1 MVHIEEDIQALL
13 DSMSVFSKT
22 ATFLGAPG
30 AATFDTVES
39 VLRDEMNS
47 EDQTGLG
54 GFTALDSLFSGWSG
68 GAVSAPTDWAS
79 FVSQLRSGLNSTFP
93 AGDPLTLA
101 GGIVT
106 GPIKA
111 FRVLN
116 GMGASATSNNL
127 NRWSA
132 LNGAVT
138 GTGAEFARDVFINA
152 FNHFLEN
159 HTFGSNTLSFT
170 LAFTEYLFS
179 NTGIGTYDGS
189 EFENTTA
196 TDTFVPDLVGFEEI
210 YDGYFP
216 GAPAAD
222 FTNEVLAFYNEEV
235 AENGYFLP
243 LHSEKDWFERV
254 RAKYIA
260 GTPGLQTAISANTGS
275 DQVQIIFEVY
285 QLITDM
291 LGVLQ
296 RVATVQAA
304 RLTFYAN
311 EQKAYTDLIG
321 KIPKT
326 SADFI
331 DNIGLQGDS
340 QTNAVGGLNTINQ
353 SFTEKLRS
361 YRSIVS
367 DESKQHQTSVNQTN
381 EIVNQQASLS
391 TEILQKLSTM
401 LQSIFK

>member
-13 DSMSVFSKT
+13 DSMHFLST
-22 ATFLGAPG
+22 TDTFLGAPG
-30 AATFDTVES
+30 AGLFDDFRTV
-39 VLRDEMNS
+39 LGNAMNS

-54 GFTALDSLFSGWSG
+54 GTTAIDSLFSGWMT
-68 GAVSAPTDWAS
+68 GAVNQPTDWAS
-79 FVSQLRSGLNSTFP
+79 FVSQLRSGLSSTFP

-106 GPIKA
+106 GPIEA
-111 FRVLN
+111 FRGLN
-116 GMGASATSNNL
+116 GMGTSATSNNL

-132 LNGAVT
+132 LNGAIT
-138 GTGAEFARDVFINA
+138 GTGAEFARDVFIAN
-152 FNHFLEN
+152 FNHFIEDYE
-159 HTFGSNTLSFT
+159 FGIGLASFT
-170 LAFTEYLFS
+170 SDFTEYLFS
-179 NTGIGTYDGS
+179 NTGIGTYDGT
-189 EFENTTA
+189 EFANTIGGTA
-196 TDTFVPDLVGFEEI
+196 VPDLVGYEEI
-210 YDGYFP
+210 YDAYFP
-216 GAPAAD
+216 GAPAGD
-222 FTNEVLAFYNEEV
+222 FNSEVVAFYNEQV

-243 LHSEKDWFERV
+243 LHSESDWFERV
-254 RAKYIA
+254 RTKYIA
-260 GTPGLQTAISANTGS
+260 DTPGLAAAISANTGS